1 MKLIELLPLIEWP
14 KVNVY
19 EKRKYIPSKFIVS
32 VNPKKNKGCISDDL
46 LDREIY

>member
-19 EKRKYIPSKFIVS
+19 EKRKYIQSKFIVS
-32 VNPKKNKGCISDDL
+32 VNPKRIKNVFPA
-46 LDREIY
+46 IY